1 MMTTVYSY
9 IAMLE
14 EVTRRL
20 GGKPEGVNCTGKTEV
35 YRRGGKAVTVERE
48 LYFDDDDYNKY
59 DIR

>member
-1 MMTTVYSY
+1 MTTTIYSY

-20 GGKPEGVNCTGKTEV
+20 GGKAESVSCTGKTEV
-35 YRRGGKAVTVERE
+35 YRRGNKTVTVERE

-59 DIR
+59 DVH

>member
-14 EVTRRL
+14 EVARRL
-20 GGKPEGVNCTGKTEV
+20 GGKPEGVSCTGKTEI
-35 YRRGGKAVTVERE
+35 YRRGGKTVTVERE
-48 LYFDDDDYNKY
+48 LFFDDEEWNKY